1 MRKITKNAVDAF
13 MNGKRFVGTNTEVG
27 FNPLTKRME
36 MYLHGN
42 LIACTVRDNDKVLIC
57 SNCGWNSRT
66 TVERL
71 HNLIYAWTKGAYGY
85 AQRKGGKLLEYWGD
99 GSVIEDDW
107 RNNVK
112 FARY

>member
-13 MNGKRFVGTNTEVG
+13 MNKKRFVGTNTEVG

-42 LIACTVRDNDKVLIC
+42 LIAWVEDGALIA

-71 HNLIYAWTKGAYGY
+71 HHLILEWTKGAYGY
-85 AQRKGGKLLEYWGD
+85 AQRKGGKLLEYMKD
-99 GSVIEDDW
+99 GSVTERDW
-107 RNNVK
+107 INGMRFYPN
-112 FARY
+112 